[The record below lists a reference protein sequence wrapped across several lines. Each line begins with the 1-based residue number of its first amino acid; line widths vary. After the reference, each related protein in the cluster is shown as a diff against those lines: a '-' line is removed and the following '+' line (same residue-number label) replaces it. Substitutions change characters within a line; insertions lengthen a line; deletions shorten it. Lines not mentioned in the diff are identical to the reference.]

1 MSKIIFK
8 PEGDFLVPLPEYL
21 SQYKDLLNRCE
32 FIAGDL
38 KKFFPQR
45 TTKQNSSFYGPMT
58 NHVMEW
64 CKELGDL
71 ICFDD
76 ANDLLRQRYF
86 PRREY
91 TVNGKTRYRIP
102 SSADLDTKEMA
113 DVLKKLNHDC
123 IHYGFR
129 ELILRS
135 PEDYK

>member
-8 PEGDFLVPLPEYL
+8 SEGGFLVPLPEYL

-45 TTKQNSSFYGPMT
+45 TTLQNSSFYGPMT
-58 NHVMEW
+58 NHVMAW
-64 CKELGDL
+64 CKEHGDL
-71 ICFDD
+71 ISVNE
-76 ANDLLRQRYF
+76 ANDLLRDRYF

-91 TVNGKTRYRIP
+91 TLKGETRYRIP
-102 SSADLDTKEMA
+102 SSTELDTKEMA
-113 DVLKKLNHDC
+113 GILKKLNHDC

-135 PEDYK
+135 PKDYK